1 MSSSMT
7 RSVANVSIVV
17 GVSELIAATVSVII
31 GIIAVTSYSGHP
43 SASAGLWA
51 LVVSTQHVI
60 LMFGVFDE
68 THTCQWKK

>member
-31 GIIAVTSYSGHP
+31 GIIAVTSYSGHL

-51 LVVSTQHVI
+51 LVVSTQHVY
-60 LMFGVFDE
+60 FHAWSV
-68 THTCQWKK
+68 